1 MCGHKKIFSFKL
13 SKISQ
18 ITYFGLII
26 EYFLELREI
35 LTNNKYLV
43 LFIVSV
49 VIKIEILFKIT
60 SISLNQNISHKDF

>member
-13 SKISQ
+13 SKFSQ

-35 LTNNKYLV
+35 LTNNKYHV
-43 LFIVSV
+43 LFMVSV

>member
-1 MCGHKKIFSFKL
+1 MCGHKKIFSLKL
-13 SKISQ
+13 SKFSQ

>member
-13 SKISQ
+13 SNFSQ
-18 ITYFGLII
+18 IKYFGLII

-35 LTNNKYLV
+35 LTNNKYHV

>member
-13 SKISQ
+13 SKFSQ

-26 EYFLELREI
+26 EYFLELSEI
-35 LTNNKYLV
+35 LTNNKYHV
-43 LFIVSV
+43 LSV

>member
-1 MCGHKKIFSFKL
+1 MCGHKKIFSLKL
-13 SKISQ
+13 GKFSQ